1 MAKHTINK
9 IIGKKDLPEKKKKK
23 TCNSYPKELV
33 FKPTDPR
40 N

>member
-9 IIGKKDLPEKKKKK
+9 IIGKKDVPEKKKN

-33 FKPTDPR
+33 FKHIDPR